1 MNSGRFGITIR
12 WQHLKCTVFA
22 KTLTKVEEIEGFE
35 YLEPAQQAE
44 VGGSGGGVLVAILGC
59 AKMHAMGTLPS

>member
-1 MNSGRFGITIR
+1 MTYIHNHLIYPRQIRVGLEMNSGRFGITIR

-22 KTLTKVEEIEGFE
+22 NTLTKVEDIEGFE

-44 VGGSGGGVLVAILGC
+44 VGGSARV
-59 AKMHAMGTLPS
+59 